1 MKKKNTANQPVGDEG
16 QQRRK
21 SYEEL
26 AAEVA
31 ELRAVLQS
39 ISDGVYIGGMEGITL
54 ANQPA
59 LDQLGFTTREEL
71 NRHIGTLA
79 SEINTRDAV
88 TGEFIPAAEQ
98 AFAKALQGERVTQ
111 DVLVT
116 HRLTGEEMF
125 LRCAASPVIHNEKIV
140 AAVAVNT
147 DITQQ
152 YKTDT
157 LIRETQDQQNFL
169 LKLSDAAR
177 QLSDPVD
184 IQQIATEYLAEY
196 LKSDR
201 CFYAQMDELRQRS
214 LVERDYV
221 RRQSVSLIG
230 EHRYQDFGVAVEVM
244 RAGKPFIADDV
255 ERLPELRPQMKNYEA
270 MEFKSLMATPLI
282 KEGQLVACMAVTSC
296 MPRHWTKHELTLLE
310 ETAERT
316 WAAVERARAEK
327 ALQQSEAQFRSFV
340 AASSDM
346 VYRMS
351 SDWQKMHV
359 LSGEALPGDSI
370 KLNDRWL
377 DLFIPKEEQPRIQ
390 AAIAAS
396 VEQKKIL
403 ELEHRNI
410 ESDGRIA
417 WRLSR
422 AIPVCDQNGDIK
434 EWLGTARDI
443 TARKMA
449 EQRLQVFAAHLEQ
462 QVHQRT
468 VELKD
473 SRDQLQS
480 IFDTTLMQMSILRA
494 ERDPEGQ
501 ITDLVIQFVNREVE
515 KETGRRD
522 LVGKRYAQEYPGIR
536 ETDLFDLIV
545 QTIETGEP
553 QQAEYHYP
561 HEGFNRW
568 YSCSFVKLNDGVVAV
583 NMDISA
589 RKLAE
594 EERFKNYMLLR
605 QSEEVAS
612 LGSWDFDLL
621 TGVFSWS
628 DGMYRLFDLDRRAEV
643 SPEIYL
649 NYTTQAGR
657 PAAERVVNHIRRGD
671 SNFTE
676 TLEIKVH
683 GELKVLRFKATVIKN
698 SAGNPIKVLGVDMD
712 ITAGRLAAER
722 IKTMEQQQQQEIVR
736 VTLSSQEEERRRIS
750 ENLHN
755 GLAQML
761 YGIKINMSTLTAKQ
775 AVDEPDVYQKSKNY
789 VDQLLSDAIQESRN
803 ISHELMP
810 SVLADFGLEAAIND
824 VSRQLSTAVQFQ
836 CTFRGLKTRSDKYI
850 ELAVFRIVQELML
863 NVVKHSGS
871 TNGKVSIQILRGKVH
886 IEVEDNGKGMPAMNG
901 NVSGIGLASIGSK
914 VKLLNGSVSIDSVPG
929 YGTKVVVSLP
939 LNGHS
944 GK

>member
-316 WAAVERARAEK
+316 WA
-327 ALQQSEAQFRSFV
+327 
-340 AASSDM
+340 
-346 VYRMS
+346 
-351 SDWQKMHV
+351 
-359 LSGEALPGDSI
+359 
-370 KLNDRWL
+370 
-377 DLFIPKEEQPRIQ
+377 
-390 AAIAAS
+390 
-396 VEQKKIL
+396 
-403 ELEHRNI
+403 
-410 ESDGRIA
+410 
-417 WRLSR
+417 
-422 AIPVCDQNGDIK
+422 
-434 EWLGTARDI
+434 
-443 TARKMA
+443 
-449 EQRLQVFAAHLEQ
+449 
-462 QVHQRT
+462 
-468 VELKD
+468 
-473 SRDQLQS
+473 
-480 IFDTTLMQMSILRA
+480 
-494 ERDPEGQ
+494 
-501 ITDLVIQFVNREVE
+501 
-515 KETGRRD
+515 
-522 LVGKRYAQEYPGIR
+522 
-536 ETDLFDLIV
+536 
-545 QTIETGEP
+545 
-553 QQAEYHYP
+553 
-561 HEGFNRW
+561 
-568 YSCSFVKLNDGVVAV
+568 
-583 NMDISA
+583 
-589 RKLAE
+589 
-594 EERFKNYMLLR
+594 
-605 QSEEVAS
+605 
-612 LGSWDFDLL
+612 
-621 TGVFSWS
+621 
-628 DGMYRLFDLDRRAEV
+628 
-643 SPEIYL
+643 
-649 NYTTQAGR
+649 
-657 PAAERVVNHIRRGD
+657 
-671 SNFTE
+671 
-676 TLEIKVH
+676 
-683 GELKVLRFKATVIKN
+683 
-698 SAGNPIKVLGVDMD
+698 
-712 ITAGRLAAER
+712 
-722 IKTMEQQQQQEIVR
+722 
-736 VTLSSQEEERRRIS
+736 
-750 ENLHN
+750 
-755 GLAQML
+755 
-761 YGIKINMSTLTAKQ
+761 
-775 AVDEPDVYQKSKNY
+775 
-789 VDQLLSDAIQESRN
+789 
-803 ISHELMP
+803 
-810 SVLADFGLEAAIND
+810 
-824 VSRQLSTAVQFQ
+824 
-836 CTFRGLKTRSDKYI
+836 
-850 ELAVFRIVQELML
+850 
-863 NVVKHSGS
+863 
-871 TNGKVSIQILRGKVH
+871 
-886 IEVEDNGKGMPAMNG
+886 
-901 NVSGIGLASIGSK
+901 
-914 VKLLNGSVSIDSVPG
+914 
-929 YGTKVVVSLP
+929 
-939 LNGHS
+939 
-944 GK
+944 

>member
-1 MKKKNTANQPVGDEG
+1 MTRIFKQPFAEDR
-16 QQRRK
+16 QQGPK

-39 ISDGVYIGGMEGITL
+39 ISDGVYIGGMEGITM
-54 ANQPA
+54 ANKPA
-59 LDQLGFTTREEL
+59 LDQLGFKTREEL

-79 SEINTRDAV
+79 AEINTRDSV
-88 TGEFIPAAEQ
+88 SGEFIPAGEQ
-98 AFAKALQGERVTQ
+98 AFAKALQGERVIQ

-116 HRLTGEEMF
+116 HRLTGEDMI
-125 LRCAASPVIHNEKIV
+125 LRCAASPVIHNEKII

-152 YKTDT
+152 RKTDT
-157 LIRETQDQQNFL
+157 MIRESQEQQAFL
-169 LKLSDAAR
+169 LKLSDAVR
-177 QLSDPVD
+177 PLSDPAG
-184 IQQIATEYLAEY
+184 IQQIATQCLAEY

-201 CFYAQMDELRQRS
+201 CFYARMDELRQRS

-221 RRQSVSLIG
+221 RQQSISLIG
-230 EHRYQDFGVAVEVM
+230 EHQYEDFGVAVEVM
-244 RAGKPFIADDV
+244 RTGKPFIADDV
-255 ERLPELRPQMKNYEA
+255 ELVPELQSQMENYQA
-270 MEFKSLMATPLI
+270 MEFRSLIATPLI
-282 KEGQLVACMAVTSC
+282 KEGELVACMAVTSC
-296 MPRHWTKHELTLLE
+296 RPRHWTKNDLFLLE
-310 ETAERT
+310 QTAERT
-316 WAAVERARAEK
+316 WAAVERARAQE
-327 ALQQSEAQFRSFV
+327 ALQQSETQFRSFV

-377 DLFIPKEEQPRIQ
+377 DLFIPKEEQPKIQ
-390 AAIAAS
+390 AAIATS

-410 ESDGRIA
+410 ERDGRIA

-422 AIPVCDQNGDIK
+422 AIPVFDRNGEIK

-443 TARKMA
+443 SAKKMA
-449 EQRLQVFAAHLEQ
+449 EQQLQDFAVHLEQ
-462 QVHQRT
+462 LVYQRT
-468 VELKD
+468 VELKE

-501 ITDLVIQFVNREVE
+501 VTDLVIQFVNRELE
-515 KETGRRD
+515 RETGRED

-536 ETDLFDLIV
+536 ETGLFDLIV
-545 QTIETGEP
+545 RAIESGEP

-561 HEGFNRW
+561 YEGFNRW
-568 YSCSFVKLNDGVVAV
+568 YSCSFIKLNDGVVAV

-628 DGMYRLFDLDRRAEV
+628 DGMYRLFDLDHRAEV
-643 SPEIYL
+643 SPELYL
-649 NYTTQAGR
+649 DYTTEAGR

-676 TLEIKVH
+676 KLEIKVN
-683 GELKVLRFKATVIKN
+683 GQLKVLRFKATVIRN

-712 ITAGRLAAER
+712 ITAARLAAEKIR
-722 IKTMEQQQQQEIVR
+722 EMEAQQQQEIIR

-750 ENLHN
+750 ESLHN
-755 GLAQML
+755 GLAQTL
-761 YGIKINMSTLTAKQ
+761 YGIKINMSTLTVKQ
-775 AVDEPDVYQKSKNY
+775 AVTEPEVFDKAKKY

-810 SVLADFGLEAAIND
+810 SVLEDFGLEAAISD
-824 VSRQLSTAVQFQ
+824 VSKQLNKAVQFQ
-836 CTFRGLKTRSDKYI
+836 CRFNGLEALSGKYI
-850 ELAVFRIVQELML
+850 ELAVFRIAQELML
-863 NVVKHSGS
+863 NVVKHSGD
-871 TNGKVSIQILRGKVH
+871 TKGNVSIGINRQKVH
-886 IEVEDNGKGMPAMNG
+886 IEVEDNGMGMSAVKGNIA
-901 NVSGIGLASIGSK
+901 GIGLASISSK
-914 VKLLNGSVSIDSVPG
+914 VKLLNGSMSIDSIPG
-929 YGTKVVVSLP
+929 NGTRVLVSLP
-939 LNGHS
+939 INGHS
-944 GK
+944 G